1 MPATEI
7 PPRSSASSAQPGQP
21 PDGGDLYDARRWET
35 AYREMHDVPALLVQ
49 LQDDLY
55 RSRKREAFWMSVV
68 VHLVI
73 VLLIVNSPK
82 FGRYFPAHPLV
93 IGPNDWMRQK
103 ETTYLELPPD
113 EQQVSKR
120 PKTNIISD
128 KDRIA
133 TSRTRLDPKELK
145 KILDSARPGAPGPSA
160 PPAPQEAQPA
170 APAPAMAQNQPP
182 DQQPPQAGLP
192 KPTQNYDQTAKLQT
206 PPTGAARPSFN
217 TGGLSAGS
225 AIAQAA
231 RAAAANRG
239 GYGGDNGDYGLGQGR
254 QPAEAIGPLD
264 VLSDTMGVDFGPYL
278 ARVLHDVKMNWYNL
292 IPEAARAPLMKK
304 GKVSIEFAILKDGRV
319 ASLQYVSSSGD
330 VALDRAAYGGITASD
345 PFPPLPSQFGGQ
357 YLALRFHF
365 YYNPDKADLQ

>member
-7 PPRSSASSAQPGQP
+7 PPRSSVSPAQPGQS
-21 PDGGDLYDARRWET
+21 PDGGDLYDARRWES

-68 VHLVI
+68 LHLVI
-73 VLLIVNSPK
+73 LLLVVNSPK
-82 FGRYFPAHPLV
+82 FGRYFPTHPLT
-93 IGPNDWMRQK
+93 INPDWMNQK

-113 EQQVSKR
+113 EQKLTKR

-133 TSRTRLDPKELK
+133 TSRTQLDPNELK
-145 KILDSARPGAPGPSA
+145 KILDSARPGAPGSSGPPVQPS
-160 PPAPQEAQPA
+160 AQPA
-170 APAPAMAQNQPP
+170 APAPAMAQNQPSQQPDEQPAPRNEMQNP
-182 DQQPPQAGLP
+182 DQSAQLQIPP
-192 KPTQNYDQTAKLQT
+192 
-206 PPTGAARPSFN
+206 ARPSFS
-217 TGGLSAGS
+217 TGGMSAGS

-239 GYGGDNGDYGLGQGR
+239 GYGGDGGDYGLGQGR
-254 QPAEAIGPLD
+254 QPAEAIGPMD

-278 ARVLHDVKMNWYNL
+278 ARVLHEVKMNWYNL

-319 ASLQYVSSSGD
+319 ASMQLAATSGD
-330 VALDRAAYGGITASD
+330 VALDRAAWGGITASN
-345 PFPPLPSQFGGQ
+345 PFPPLPAQFGGQ

-365 YYNPDKADLQ
+365 FYNPDKTDMQ